1 MRGNDAVRVGV
12 VGAGAIAQVAHLATL
27 PKLKRVEVVAIC
39 DIDLA
44 KARALATRVGV
55 AEIYDDL
62 VELLRNAEPDAV
74 AICTPNHLHEVHVVS
89 ALEAG
94 AHVLCERPV
103 ALTVT
108 GVERIQAVRQR
119 TGRFVLVGMNHRFR
133 RDVQAAVSFLEGGEL
148 GDLTAIR
155 CGWYMFRPIGPA
167 LGWRSFRE
175 QSGGGA
181 VLDLGVPLIDLA
193 LWMAGNPPV
202 LTVAAHLTPGPGE
215 DAVEDGGCVLIGC
228 EGGLS
233 IFVDVSW
240 RHVGDREKVW
250 FELIGSRGSAK
261 LGPLRVF
268 KDLHGTP
275 VNVTPTGVY
284 SRENVFS
291 GSYRAEWAHFLAAV
305 RGDIAPPDL
314 GEHLLLHRVLE
325 AIGRS
330 SEEGQEV
337 QL

>member
-1 MRGNDAVRVGV
+1 MSDDAVRIGV
-12 VGAGAIAQVAHLATL
+12 IGAGAVAQVAHLATL
-27 PKLKRVEVVAIC
+27 PKLKRVEIVALC
-39 DIDLA
+39 DNDLA
-44 KARALATRVGV
+44 KARALASRVGIPEV
-55 AEIYDDL
+55 YDDM
-62 VELLRNAEPDAV
+62 VDLLRMAQPGAV
-74 AICTPNHLHEVHVVS
+74 AVCTPNHLHEVHVVS

-103 ALTVT
+103 ALTVA
-108 GVERIQAVRQR
+108 GVERIRAVRER

-155 CGWYMFRPIGPA
+155 CGWYMFRPIGPE

-193 LWMAGNPPV
+193 LWVGGSPPV
-202 LTVAAHLTPGPGE
+202 KTVAAHLTPGADE
-215 DAVEDGGCVLIGC
+215 HAVEDAGCVLIGC

-240 RHVGDREKVW
+240 RHVGDEEKVW

-275 VNVTPTGVY
+275 VDVTPTGAH
-284 SRENVFS
+284 SRENVIS

-305 RGDIAPPDL
+305 RGEIAPPELD
-314 GEHLLLHRVLE
+314 EHLALHRVLE

-330 SEEGQEV
+330 HEEGHEI